1 MQISH
6 CNFPEGILYDL
17 DNFIW
22 IKKDD
27 QQGSV
32 FILGATPI
40 LAALAGKLTKIKLKE
55 IGTIVEKNKS
65 VASIESL
72 RYFGMVRSPVK
83 GKIIEVNNVLSS
95 NPKTV
100 NDFPYDDGWFVKI
113 KTQYSDGTNDS
124 KYSDGTN
131 DSNFNTENLKLIN
144 DCHDEIKKLIDK
156 LHIRCFS
163 AFPDYVMFE
172 IGVECAATLTKL
184 DELIG
189 KIDLGN
195 VVHVVSDDTSADL
208 EMIRWSEEKEQ
219 SLLEYRKE
227 GTLYHFIVKKTK

>member
-27 QQGSV
+27 RDESV
-32 FILGATPI
+32 FSLGATSI
-40 LAALAGKLTKIKLKE
+40 LAALAGKLTKIKLKD
-55 IGTIVEKNKS
+55 IGTMVEKNKS

-83 GKIIEVNNVLSS
+83 GKIIEVNNALST

-124 KYSDGTN
+124 KYSGGTN

-156 LHIRCFS
+156 LHIKCFS
-163 AFPDYVMFE
+163 AFPDYEMFE

-208 EMIRWSEEKEQ
+208 EMIRWSEERKQ

>member
-1 MQISH
+1 M
-6 CNFPEGILYDL
+6 

-27 QQGSV
+27 LDGSV
-32 FILGATPI
+32 FTLGATPI
-40 LAALAGKLTKIKLKE
+40 LTALAGKLTKIKLKE
-55 IGTIVEKNKS
+55 IGTVVEKNKS

-83 GKIIEVNNVLSS
+83 GKIIEVNNTLSS
-95 NPKTV
+95 NPKSV
-100 NDFPYDDGWFVKI
+100 NDFPYDAGWFVKI
-113 KTQYSDGTNDS
+113 KTQYSDAPKDS
-124 KYSDGTN
+124 D
-131 DSNFNTENLKLIN
+131 FNIENLKLIHE
-144 DCHDEIKKLIDK
+144 CHDEIRKLIEK

-163 AFPDYVMFE
+163 AFPDYDMFE

-208 EMIRWSEEKEQ
+208 EMIRWSEEREQ
-219 SLLEYRKE
+219 NLLEYRKE
-227 GTLYHFIVKKTK
+227 GTLYHFIVKKIK